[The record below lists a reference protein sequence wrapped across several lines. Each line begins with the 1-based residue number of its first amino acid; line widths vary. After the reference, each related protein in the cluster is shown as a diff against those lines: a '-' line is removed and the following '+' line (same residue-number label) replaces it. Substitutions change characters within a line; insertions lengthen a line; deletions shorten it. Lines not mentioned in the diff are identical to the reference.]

1 MPFSRQFF
9 LAAIA
14 FTPLVPWD
22 VKMKGVEVRRGGNTG
37 RKYRVCQ
44 KMRLLTFGHG
54 ATRLQWYLRRN
65 FFGPSGLGHWLPSGA
80 AHEID
85 YSGTYLS

>member
-22 VKMKGVEVRRGGNTG
+22 VKMKGVEVRRGEERD
-37 RKYRVCQ
+37 RK
-44 KMRLLTFGHG
+44 
-54 ATRLQWYLRRN
+54 
-65 FFGPSGLGHWLPSGA
+65 
-80 AHEID
+80 
-85 YSGTYLS
+85 